1 MIMLC
6 WVGRTGRT
14 SIRGKGRVGRCLN
27 MWGVRIDGKRAWKR
41 RRQLS
46 LRSLRRSDEIWTV
59 SMDYL
64 SDPGPV
70 NARDYEVSDE
80 PTSEISKH
88 QVGLDTH

>member
-1 MIMLC
+1 
-6 WVGRTGRT
+6 
-14 SIRGKGRVGRCLN
+14 
-27 MWGVRIDGKRAWKR
+27 
-41 RRQLS
+41 
-46 LRSLRRSDEIWTV
+46 
-59 SMDYL
+59 MDYL